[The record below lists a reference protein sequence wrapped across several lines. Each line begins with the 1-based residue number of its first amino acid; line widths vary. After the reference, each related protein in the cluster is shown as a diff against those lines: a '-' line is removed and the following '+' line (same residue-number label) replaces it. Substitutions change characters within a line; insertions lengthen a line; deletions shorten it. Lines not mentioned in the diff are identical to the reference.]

1 MELNNGLSEKIEIYI
16 SARNLKDQDVL
27 SKSDPYV
34 KVSYKRD
41 FTQKQYSVLGKT
53 ETKNN
58 NLNPDFTKSFPVDY
72 VFESRQDIR
81 FDVFDDDGN
90 GDQDDFI
97 GYVETTVGAL
107 MGARSQTSIL
117 DLKNDKSQVQ
127 NGKLVIRC
135 EKLTDSN
142 GKHIATKNF

>member
-41 FTQKQYSVLGKT
+41 FTQKQYSMLGKT

-90 GDQDDFI
+90 G
-97 GYVETTVGAL
+97 
-107 MGARSQTSIL
+107 
-117 DLKNDKSQVQ
+117 N
-127 NGKLVIRC
+127 
-135 EKLTDSN
+135 
-142 GKHIATKNF
+142 